1 MVMQVEA
8 KKRSE
13 QVSGVSNVAFNLLTI
28 LENKLQ
34 GIGAME
40 EHRMDCQ
47 EAGDQPAQALIE
59 ELQRREVEDV
69 ERLKGYLKDRL

>member
-1 MVMQVEA
+1 MQVEA

-34 GIGAME
+34 GIAAME
-40 EHRMDCQ
+40 EYKVDCQ
-47 EAGDQPAQALIE
+47 DSGDQPAQALIE

-69 ERLKGYLKDRL
+69 ARLKGYLKDRL

>member
-13 QVSGVSNVAFNLLTI
+13 HISGVSNVAFNLMTI

-34 GIGAME
+34 GIAAME
-40 EHRMDCQ
+40 EYKLDCQ
-47 EAGDQPAQALIE
+47 DCGDQPAQELIE
-59 ELQRREVEDV
+59 ELQRREVDDV
-69 ERLKGYLKDRL
+69 TRLRGYLKDRL